1 VSRSRHTDPRAIRAA
16 RRLAAPRAGRS
27 QDDPSLRRRR
37 GRWIKDTGGA
47 AADVGNAVGQPVRPR
62 VMAQRPA
69 PGFHHPAS
77 RQDVVSI
84 LERIGPE
91 AMYGIRS
98 VELCRGPAWR
108 QGAMPTFGRLC
119 VPGRIQLYALPLAPW
134 RVPGML
140 AKHDAALLAKA
151 GAVVTA
157 HKAVGVTL
165 VEWPGD
171 ALRRF
176 MLFDV
181 LLHELG
187 HHILQHH
194 KGKRL
199 ARIARTRDHEAFAE
213 RFVAKCR
220 AAWADV
226 IAPA

>member
-1 VSRSRHTDPRAIRAA
+1 MSRSRHTDPRAIRAA
-16 RRLAAPRAGRS
+16 RRLAAPRAARS

-37 GRWIKDTGGA
+37 GRWVKDTAGVAAGA
-47 AADVGNAVGQPVRPR
+47 GRPVRPR
-62 VMAQRPA
+62 VIAQRPA

-77 RQDVVSI
+77 RDDVLTI
-84 LERIGPE
+84 LEGVGPE

-98 VELCRGPAWR
+98 VELCRGPAWML
-108 QGAMPTFGRLC
+108 GALPAFGRLC
-119 VPGRIQLYALPLAPW
+119 VPGRIQLYALPVSPW
-134 RVPGML
+134 RLSGML
-140 AKHDAALLAKA
+140 VKHDAGLLAKA

-157 HKAVGVTL
+157 HDAVGVTL

-171 ALRRF
+171 ALRQF

-181 LLHELG
+181 LLHEVG

-220 AAWADV
+220 AAWGDM
-226 IAPA
+226 IEPA